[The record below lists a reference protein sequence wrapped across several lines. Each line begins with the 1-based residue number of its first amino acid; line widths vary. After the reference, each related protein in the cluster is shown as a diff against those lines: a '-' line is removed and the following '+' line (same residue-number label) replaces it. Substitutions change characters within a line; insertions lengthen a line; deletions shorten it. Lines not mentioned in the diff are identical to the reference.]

1 MRRFSAVAVA
11 LVALAAC
18 DNRGPGSITATPG
31 SDATRAGTPATTSV
45 PQVLASGL
53 EYPRGFA
60 FGPDGAIYV
69 AEAGTPEGNTTM
81 TVGLCPQVGFGPSSG
96 GFTSRISRITL
107 GGMRTTVADHL
118 PSAVNAFGD

>member
-1 MRRFSAVAVA
+1 MEVAMRRLSAVAVA
-11 LVALAAC
+11 LVTLAAC
-18 DNRGPGSITATPG
+18 DNRGTASITESPG
-31 SDATRAGTPATTSV
+31 LDASRARTPASPALT
-45 PQVLASGL
+45 QVLANGL

-96 GFTSRISRITL
+96 GFTSRISRI
-107 GGMRTTVADHL
+107 
-118 PSAVNAFGD
+118 